1 MADGIFN
8 ISKGRIAYY
17 GTLPLTNDALIVV
30 LLKSTGLVAD
40 SVMMDYADLA
50 TLLAGASDESTSTN
64 YARKVVTTGVTVTVD
79 TTNDRVDIDMPDLTW
94 TALGSSGSPEG
105 IGKLIICYDN
115 DTTAGTDS
123 AIIPISYHDCAFTAD
138 GTDFTAVIATAG
150 FARAA

>member
-1 MADGIFN
+1 MADGVFN

-17 GTLPLTNDALIVV
+17 GSLPAASDGLVV
-30 LLKSTGLVAD
+30 LLLKSTGLVAD
-40 SVMMDYADLA
+40 ATMVDYADVS

-64 YARKVVTTGVTVTVD
+64 YVRKVVTASVTVTVD
-79 TTNDRVDIDMPDLTW
+79 NTNDRVDIDMPDLTW

-105 IGKLIICYDN
+105 IGKLIVAYDP
-115 DTTAGTDS
+115 DTTTGTDS
-123 AIIPISYHDCAFTAD
+123 TLVPMTYHDCAFTAD